1 MCLTARTWT
10 DRQIRDTAFYSKGF
24 LLCGHW
30 IQHSVAGSEKDLLWD
45 VGSNLQFLLSLELI
59 TASKWQIGKTTKTI
73 VKYLSLPLL
82 FPTPQ
87 NTFLSVPNKWK
98 EKFYIYIHLGKS
110 VLLLTSLIPYKLKS
124 ILSTSQNLKGGPIR
138 ISLKKC
144 VQFMEKHMFL
154 LLRDLSK
161 WTNSRFCG

>member
-1 MCLTARTWT
+1 MSHCTWT
-10 DRQIRDTAFYSKGF
+10 DSQIRETAFYSQGF
-24 LLCGHW
+24 LFCGHCVE
-30 IQHSVAGSEKDLLWD
+30 HSVARREKDLLWD

-98 EKFYIYIHLGKS
+98 KKFYIYIHLGKS

-124 ILSTSQNLKGGPIR
+124 ILSTSQNLKGAPIR
-138 ISLKKC
+138 ILLK
-144 VQFMEKHMFL
+144 
-154 LLRDLSK
+154 
-161 WTNSRFCG
+161 